1 MRAFQRAILLAAILL
16 SPAFLLA
23 QITGDIDGKIT
34 DETGGVLP
42 GVTVEARSPSFQ
54 GVRTAV
60 TDANGAYR
68 LVLLPPGQYTV
79 TATLQGFA
87 RAEQKITVSLG
98 KTSTGDLRLSAATT
112 AEVTVT
118 GEAPLIDEQAATIGT
133 NIGSRQ
139 INALPTGR
147 NYTSVAQISTGVSTQ
162 TTNTA
167 NFANTIVVNGS
178 TGLENSFVVDGVV
191 TNGVEY
197 GAQGKELN
205 YEFIQELE
213 VKTGGY
219 QAEYGRSTGGIINVI
234 TKSGGNDFHGDA
246 FAYYSNDSLQA
257 SNKHPDDSELFSFVS
272 GYNRLDYGFDLGG
285 YILKDHLWFFGA
297 YDRVQNTTKQT
308 LTDGPNAGQRA
319 DTDSTRNLGSAKL
332 TWMINASNTV
342 VGSFFQDPRTDEG
355 AVNDGSHPLN
365 GPYTSFIGLQ
375 QFGGTD
381 YSLRYTG
388 VFGSEFSATAQ
399 GAVHHEKNNV
409 NPALPGGDDI
419 QYVNTI
425 TNLQEGGFG
434 LIQNKNFTRY
444 MGAIAG
450 TWYFKNNEIKGGVEF
465 LEDQAEVVKRMSG
478 GQQVTIYPNNVDNR
492 GPVYSHFYW
501 TIPTASLPDNVP
513 PDQLNA
519 DPFQRVWS
527 FYLQDTL
534 AIMPNLTVNLGI
546 RYDNQQIYSGDGTQQ
561 VNLTGGWAPRIGFTW
576 DPTNDNRTKVFGSFG
591 YFYEQVPMDLV
602 IRSYSSERQP
612 TIYNFDPTSVV
623 PDAPCSLDN
632 VTPPFCAANIAGD
645 DGAAQQGGGKI
656 FGGFNDLTDEGVKG
670 QYLREGMFGIE
681 REIVRDWA
689 VGARFIYRDLPR
701 VLEDYLCTLDG
712 DYCIGNPTR
721 GRMANLFSLD
731 YNTQFP
737 APAAKRIYKGFQFE
751 VQKRFSDNWTMLAS
765 YVYSTLQGNYDGLF
779 APYTQP
785 RGTADPNISA
795 LYDYYDFFTR
805 GPVVNGVAQP
815 VTATGNLSND
825 RRNIAKLSGV
835 YVTPFNLSLGI
846 AAYYYS
852 GIPISRIGFSN
863 AYTRPEFFL
872 ERRGSEGRTQ
882 SAYEADLHLA
892 YPLQLGPVTLTFQT
906 DVFSIFNSQRILAV
920 DQRYNLSEFL
930 DVNGNPDPGYICG
943 SQPGSPQEEACN
955 PTYGQAIA
963 RTLPTSVRFA
973 VKLGF

>member
-1 MRAFQRAILLAAILL
+1 MRAIRFALALAALL
-16 SPAFLLA
+16 VSSLA
-23 QITGDIDGKIT
+23 LGQITGDIVGSIRD
-34 DETGGVLP
+34 DSGGALP
-42 GVTVEARSPSFQ
+42 GVTVEARSPAFQ

-60 TDANGAYR
+60 TDSTGAFR
-68 LVLLPPGQYTV
+68 LVLLPPGTYKV
-79 TATLQGFA
+79 TAILQGFA
-87 RAEQKITVSLG
+87 RAEKSVIVALG
-98 KTSTGDLRLSAATT
+98 KSATSDFQLSPAAT
-112 AEVTVT
+112 AEVVVT

-133 NIGSRQ
+133 NIGNRQ

-147 NYTSVAQISTGVSTQ
+147 NYTSIAQISTGVSTQ

-167 NFANTIVVNGS
+167 NFSNTMVINGS
-178 TGLENSFVVDGVV
+178 TGLENSFVIDGVV

-234 TKSGGNDFHGDA
+234 TKSGGNEFHGDA
-246 FAYYSNDSLQA
+246 FVYYSNNSLQA
-257 SNKHPDDSELFSFVS
+257 SNKHPEDSELFSFVS

-285 YILKDHLWFFGA
+285 YVLKDRLWFFGA

-332 TWMINASNTV
+332 TWMINPSHTV
-342 VGSFFQDPRTDEG
+342 VGSFFQDPRSDEG

-365 GPYTSFIGLQ
+365 GPYTTFIGVQ
-375 QFGGTD
+375 DFGGSD

-388 VFGSEFSATAQ
+388 LFGSEWSITGQ

-434 LIQNKNFTRY
+434 LIQDKNFTRY
-444 MGAIAG
+444 MGAVGA
-450 TWYFKNNEIKGGVEF
+450 TWYFKNNEIKGGVEY

-478 GQQVTIYPNNVDNR
+478 GQQVTIFANAANPSQ
-492 GPVYSHFYW
+492 PVYSHFYW

-519 DPFQRVWS
+519 NPYQRVWS
-527 FYLQDTL
+527 FYLQDT
-534 AIMPNLTVNLGI
+534 MSVMSNLTVNLGV
-546 RYDNQQIYSGDGTQQ
+546 RYDNQQVFSGDGTRQ
-561 VNLTGGWAPRIGFTW
+561 VNLTGSFAPRIGFSW
-576 DPTNDNRTKVFGSFG
+576 DPTQDNLTKVFGSFG

-612 TIYNFDPTSVV
+612 TIYNFDPVSVV
-623 PDAPCSLDN
+623 P
-632 VTPPFCAANIAGD
+632 VVEAAEIAGD
-645 DGAAQQGGGKI
+645 QGAAEQGGGKI
-656 FGGFNDLTDEGVKG
+656 FGGFNSLTDEGIKG
-670 QYLREGMFGIE
+670 QYLREGVFGVE
-681 REIVRDWA
+681 REIFANWA
-689 VGARFIYRDLPR
+689 LGARFIYRDIPR
-701 VLEDYLCTLDG
+701 VIEDYLCSVEG

-731 YNTQFP
+731 YNTLFP

-765 YVYSTLQGNYDGLF
+765 YVYATLQGNYDGLF

-795 LYDYYDFFTR
+795 LYDYYDFFTS
-805 GPVVNGVAQP
+805 GPVVGGVSQP
-815 VTATGNLSND
+815 TTATGYLSND
-825 RRNIAKLSGV
+825 RRHVAKVSGV
-835 YVTPFNLSLGI
+835 YVTPFNLSVGV
-846 AAYYYS
+846 AAYYQT

-872 ERRGSEGRTQ
+872 DRRGSEGRVE
-882 SAYEADLHLA
+882 SSYEADLHFG
-892 YPLQLGPVTLTFQT
+892 YPLQLGPVTLTFLA
-906 DVFSIFNSQRILAV
+906 DIFSILNAQRIIAV
-920 DQRYNLSEFL
+920 DQRYNLSEFF
-930 DVNGNPDPGYICG
+930 DAEGNSDPGYICG
-943 SQPGSPQEEACN
+943 SQPGSTQEASCN

-973 VKLGF
+973 LKLGF

>member
-1 MRAFQRAILLAAILL
+1 MRRVQRAILFAAAFL
-16 SPAFLLA
+16 STAFLLA
-23 QITGDIDGKIT
+23 QITGDIVGTIT
-34 DETGGVLP
+34 DESGGVLP

-54 GVRTAV
+54 GARTAV
-60 TDANGAYR
+60 SDNNGTYR
-68 LVLLPPGQYTV
+68 LVLLPPGDYTV

-87 RAEQKITVSLG
+87 RAEQRVTVSLG
-98 KTSTGDLRLSAATT
+98 KTSTGDIRLRAAAT
-112 AEVTVT
+112 AEVIVT

-133 NIGSRQ
+133 NIGNRQ

-147 NYTSVAQISTGVSTQ
+147 NYTSVAQISTGVTTQ

-167 NFANTIVVNGS
+167 NFSNTMVINGS
-178 TGLENSFVVDGVV
+178 TGLENSFVIDGVV

-234 TKSGGNDFHGDA
+234 TKSGGNEFHGDA
-246 FAYYSNDSLQA
+246 FVYYSNDSLQA
-257 SNKHPDDSELFSFVS
+257 SNKHPDDSELFSFIS

-332 TWMINASNTV
+332 TWMISSSHTL
-342 VGSFFQDPRTDEG
+342 VGSFFQDPRSDEG

-375 QFGGTD
+375 QFGGSD

-388 VFGSEFSATAQ
+388 VFGSEWSLTGQ

-409 NPALPGGDDI
+409 NPALPGGDEI

-434 LIQNKNFTRY
+434 LIQDKNFTRY
-444 MGAIAG
+444 MGAVAG
-450 TWYFKNNEIKGGVEF
+450 TWYYKNNEVKGGVEF

-478 GQQVTIYPNNVDNR
+478 GQQVTIYANPDNPSQ
-492 GPVYSHFYW
+492 PVYSHFYW

-519 DPFQRVWS
+519 NPYQRVWS

-534 AIMPNLTVNLGI
+534 TMLPNLSVNLGL
-546 RYDNQQIYSGDGTQQ
+546 RYDNQQVFSGDGTRQI
-561 VNLTGGWAPRIGFTW
+561 NLTGSWGPRIGFSW
-576 DPTNDNRTKVFGSFG
+576 DPTQDNRTKVFGSFG

-623 PDAPCSLDN
+623 PD
-632 VTPPFCAANIAGD
+632 VEAATIAGD

-656 FGGFNDLTDEGVKG
+656 FGGFNSLTDEGIKG
-670 QYLREGMFGIE
+670 QYLREGVFGVE

-689 VGARFIYRDLPR
+689 VGARFVYRDIPR
-701 VLEDYLCTLDG
+701 VIEDYLCSVEG

-795 LYDYYDFFTR
+795 LYDYFDFFTR
-805 GPVVNGVAQP
+805 GPVIDGVAQP
-815 VTATGNLSND
+815 FTASGYLSND
-825 RRNIAKLSGV
+825 RRHVAKLSGV
-835 YVTPFNLSLGI
+835 YVTPFNLSLGL
-846 AAYYYS
+846 AAYYYT
-852 GIPISRIGFSN
+852 GVPISRIGFSN

-906 DVFSIFNSQRILAV
+906 DVFSIFNSQRVIAV
-920 DQRYNLSEFL
+920 DQRYNLAEFE
-930 DVNGNPDPGYICG
+930 DPTYICG
-943 SQPGSPQEEACN
+943 SNPGSNDEAVCN

-973 VKLGF
+973 LKLGF